1 MLSVSRLREGSLAKS
16 ALLGLA
22 LVRARAG
29 SAKRGREAQAVF
41 LSNTFSNS
49 GAPLVL
55 AEIVEEVARSSRF
68 GTVRLLAP
76 SATPGLAERMAVAGA
91 TLEPAANLGVALSRF
106 QLALDRRDFVL
117 MNTAAVNRDY
127 TRVVF
132 SSLAERRLDHAY
144 WFLHENV
151 GQLTNISAEL
161 TSGEYLATVRE
172 LVERGW
178 LTIAV
183 PSVKVKAQYDAL
195 LESSAVKVVWP
206 RVTVADRYRQP
217 RSPSDYAS
225 LRFVIVGH
233 ADGRKRQEL
242 AVSAFQELLRRWV
255 DAAPGRYREFRLSLI
270 GLRDTQVVRELIRFG
285 ESVLG
290 PRLTVYPVITPD
302 EVLELTYG
310 CNVSICCALYEGFP
324 LYVAEGMAMGHVLV
338 RNDSGGR
345 EEQLEDGVNGYA
357 ISDDVGE
364 FAAVLER
371 LLNRE
376 STTDSDLW
384 RMGDASQRR
393 IEPYRHTSYLEQ
405 LG

>member
-1 MLSVSRLREGSLAKS
+1 VPSVSRLRERSLVKS
-16 ALLGLA
+16 ATLGLA
-22 LVRARAG
+22 LVRARSG
-29 SAKRGREAQAVF
+29 SAKRKREAQAVF

-55 AEIVEEVARSSRF
+55 AEIVEEMARSSRF
-68 GTVRLLAP
+68 GTLRLLAP
-76 SATPGLAERMAVAGA
+76 SAMPDLAERLTQAGVM
-91 TLEPAANLGVALSRF
+91 LEPAANLGVALSRF
-106 QLALDRRDFVL
+106 QLALERRDFVL

-132 SSLAERRLDHAY
+132 SSLAEGRLDHAY

-151 GQLTNISAEL
+151 GQLTNISAEFA
-161 TSGEYLATVRE
+161 SSEYLATLRE
-172 LVERGW
+172 LVKQGR

-195 LESSAVKVVWP
+195 LESSAVRVVWP
-206 RVTVADRYRQP
+206 RVTVADRYRRP

-242 AVSAFQELLRRWV
+242 AVTAFQELLRRWV
-255 DAAPGRYREFRLSLI
+255 DPARGRYREFTLSLI

-290 PRLTVYPVITPD
+290 ARLTVYPVVTPD

-310 CNVSICCALYEGFP
+310 CNASICCALYEGFP
-324 LYVAEGMAMGHVLV
+324 LYVAEGMAMGHVLI

-384 RMGDASQRR
+384 RMGDASRRR